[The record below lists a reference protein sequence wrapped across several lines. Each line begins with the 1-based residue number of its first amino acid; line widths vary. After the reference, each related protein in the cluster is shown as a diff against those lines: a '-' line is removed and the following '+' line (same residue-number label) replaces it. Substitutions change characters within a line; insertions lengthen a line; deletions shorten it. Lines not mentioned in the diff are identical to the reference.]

1 MNRTLALFICLF
13 ACSPAAS
20 VAQTPTPAPG
30 VERASD
36 ERPSEPVAPWTIAPG
51 TLPPDV
57 RPSPVVTGS
66 VAPRETS
73 GVMIAPVEFDD
84 ATNATEPVDAEGE
97 GDVTGTPGAPPATGK
112 IEKSDEASES
122 VAGFGLDD
130 ASQEPLSLIRDDS
143 FRWRPAINQSLLFL
157 GVQHGYAF
165 TQPKTRRAIR
175 GKFFKDYAESVKSLH
190 GWADGGRFFTNYVAH
205 TMQGSFTGFIYVQN
219 SPRATRAKFGRS
231 PDYWKSRLKAMAW
244 TAAWSTQFEIGP
256 ISQASIGNVGL
267 SGKQTYVDLVVTP
280 TIGTGLLI
288 TEDALDRYVIE
299 RLERRFDNFFIR
311 STSRVLLNPTRT
323 VANLI
328 RFKTPWYR
336 DRPRAN

>member
-13 ACSPAAS
+13 ACSPAAN
-20 VAQTPTPAPG
+20 VAQTPAPAPS
-30 VERASD
+30 VERAPD
-36 ERPSEPVAPWTIAPG
+36 ERSNESAAPQTVAPVTP
-51 TLPPDV
+51 TPDV
-57 RPSPVVTGS
+57 RP
-66 VAPRETS
+66 APAE
-73 GVMIAPVEFDD
+73 PED
-84 ATNATEPVDAEGE
+84 ATNTTDSVDAESVP
-97 GDVTGTPGAPPATGK
+97 DATVAPDIPRVT
-112 IEKSDEASES
+112 EKSDETLKS
-122 VAGFGLDD
+122 VAEFALDD
-130 ASQEPLSLIRDDS
+130 ASQEPLSANRDDS

-219 SPRATRAKFGRS
+219 SPRATRAKFGKS
-231 PDYWKSRLKAMAW
+231 PDYWRSRLKAMAW

-256 ISQASIGNVGL
+256 VSQASIGNVGL

-288 TEDALDRYVIE
+288 TEDALDRYVIQ
-299 RLERRFDNFFIR
+299 RIERRFDNFYVR
-311 STSRVLLNPTRT
+311 SSARIFLNPTRT

-328 RFKTPWYR
+328 RFKKPWYR